1 MLQSQNIL
9 RVIIHFYTFLVAE
22 GGCAMINI
30 FSRQDGLI
38 VREKLQNIES
48 IPQKMEKILWIDLF
62 QPSTKEVN
70 YISQTYSL
78 NVPTKEE
85 KEEIEQSARYWE
97 DSSSITINTYF
108 LVRSAEGELHNETI
122 TFLLCKNLLFTIRY
136 SEFRVFDEIQQI
148 VLATPK
154 VFEDGFDLIS
164 KIFEIRV
171 EKDADLLETA
181 AKNTRALR
189 KRVFNSQVIDYED
202 MLEELSS
209 LQELNMS
216 VRDSLFD
223 KRRAI
228 TAVLKSNKADADVKK
243 NNTII
248 LKDLNSLVEFTTV
261 NMNALDNIQTI
272 LTNQINIEQNKTI
285 KLFTVVTVAMM
296 PPTLIGTI
304 YGMNFEHMPELQ
316 WEYAYP
322 VVLLIMILSTIF
334 PIVYF
339 KKKGWL

>member
-1 MLQSQNIL
+1 M
-9 RVIIHFYTFLVAE
+9 
-22 GGCAMINI
+22 MNI
-30 FSRQDGLI
+30 FKRRGGLI
-38 VREKLQNIES
+38 VREALRLDEQNLPS
-48 IPQKMEKILWIDLF
+48 DDKILWIDLF
-62 QPSTKEVN
+62 HPSSEEVD

-78 NVPTKEE
+78 EVPTKEE
-85 KEEIEQSARYWE
+85 REEIEQSARYWE
-97 DSSSITINTYF
+97 DSGSITINTYF
-108 LVRSAEGELHNETI
+108 IVRAIDGEFRNETI
-122 TFLLCKNLLFTIRY
+122 TFLLCKNILFTIRY

-171 EKDADLLETA
+171 EKDADLLEST

-189 KRVFNSQVIDYED
+189 RRVADSQMINYDD
-202 MLEELSS
+202 MLEELAL
-209 LQELNMS
+209 LQEMNMS

-228 TAVLKSNKADADVKK
+228 TAILKSDKADIDVKK
-243 NNTII
+243 NITIV

-261 NMNALDNIQTI
+261 NMHALDNIQTI

-304 YGMNFEHMPELQ
+304 YGMNFDYMPETH
-316 WEYAYP
+316 WKYAYP
-322 VVLLIMILSTIF
+322 VVLVIMILSTIM
-334 PIVYF
+334 PIIYF
-339 KKKGWL
+339 KKKGWI